1 MEMEGDCDKDVNR
14 KGGDIGWVKGVF
26 FRLG

>member
-14 KGGDIGWVKGVF
+14 KGGDIGWVKGVTIAQT
-26 FRLG
+26 